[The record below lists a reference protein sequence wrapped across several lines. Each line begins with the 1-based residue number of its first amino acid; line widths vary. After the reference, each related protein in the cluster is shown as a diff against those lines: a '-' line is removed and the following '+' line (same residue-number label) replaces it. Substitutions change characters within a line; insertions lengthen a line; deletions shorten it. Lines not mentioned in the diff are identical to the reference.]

1 MLVVITTSQ
10 KLDCLRTLGSVL
22 CNHQNLP
29 MEFVQSIAEALRLIN
44 AGGVK
49 AVFSLGSG
57 PLEEI
62 QAAGYVPKNRKV
74 AGLRKQVMSLAG
86 VPLMVSY
93 SPNIGEVDYS
103 QFVDL
108 LTDTNLACVLASTG
122 SISPKYGDYKYVP
135 TLAPIVQGV
144 KALLEDPEVKKV
156 PLAFDTETLGL
167 DRFHPEGYLISLQF
181 SFKVGTAYM
190 VAWSSRA
197 ESLAWLQDFQNQ
209 QDLHWLMNEPRI
221 ALRAANG
228 KYDLEWL
235 YEHSGITCTNF
246 TADTTLI
253 GSLLDE
259 NRSNGLDVHA
269 KIYAP
274 RLAGYCVSPE
284 TRIWK
289 SDLTWVQADDVEV
302 GDILVGF
309 DEHPVQAGRRRKLRK
324 SVVLSKQYLELPGRR
339 ITMKSG
345 LVLNVSSNHAWLA
358 KKPTAQGNLTWIPSD
373 ELIPGTRIKR
383 IADVL
388 GPRTDFDGGWFSG
401 LLDGEGWTCQA
412 SGSNTFRVGFAQK
425 NGLVLQKALKIAG
438 SQVSVHSVT
447 AGRDVVNVTSK
458 GSFGGLSWLQLHR
471 PVRLLSKEH
480 WFGSPLPQE
489 DELDYVVENIPLPLI
504 KVVSLKTTT
513 HTFVAEGLASH
524 NSDDFDSKTDKSR
537 MDLAYARDP
546 QKFLNYSAGDADAT
560 LEVSINQ
567 IQQLTAVPH
576 LARFYV
582 NILHPAA
589 RAYEIVERGG
599 VFIDMEEF
607 NRLEADLIAD
617 LHSLTDKGKKII
629 GGSLV
634 AKHFDADKTG
644 GLNLTKA
651 SLITDFMFSPRGLN
665 LKPKMLTEKT
675 KAPVTSL
682 EHLEMFKYVPE
693 AKEFVGLMS
702 EFSSTNKTLSTYING
717 FRQHIRSDGKFHPTF
732 FLMANARDDD
742 GGGSGTVTGRLS
754 ARDPAFQCCKG
765 NVLVYNKE
773 GWTSLQSIVEG
784 YEQGYPFTVL
794 THTGEWKPVV
804 GVYRNGLKPLLKI
817 TTKSGAVLECTG
829 NHPWLTDYGFVQ
841 AEKLGIGSK
850 VWRFYE
856 TAEGGEGVSNRAVD
870 GDRGLGGRCQGSSQV
885 HVPMRVW
892 GSERTAR
899 IKSNWDEAEQVLWL
913 LQAGQADNAWAQ
925 PQRER
930 ILDLLVLAAHEKQ
943 VSESTRQGL
952 LGLWGQGNL
961 GLRFVERFVRDLSSR
976 YGGEAAES
984 HVREIGR
991 KWELLQGQL
1000 YMGHGLRT
1008 GSESQELGIPD
1019 VERGDQTPVRLGF
1032 QLGGETFLH
1041 SHEITSWVERDS
1053 SPYHAFQAHQAGFEQ
1068 DTIVSIEAVP
1078 AEETYDL
1085 TIQDSHSFV
1094 ANGVVVHNTIPKHTK
1109 WGKRIRRCYN
1119 APPGMLVAEED
1130 YSQGELKVMACIA
1143 NEQVMIEAY
1152 QKGLD
1157 LHVVTS
1163 SFVAGLTYDEMMEL
1177 KKTNKD
1183 QYDDIRQLGKA
1194 GNFGL
1199 IYGMGVEGFIDY
1211 ARTSY
1216 GVIMSYE
1223 KAAEFHAGFFT
1234 RYPGLPNYHK
1244 QYKEFAHRKGYV
1256 VSPLGRVRHLPMIN
1270 AKRSDIRSREE
1281 RRAVNSPVQSTLS
1294 DMLLWAIALQYD
1306 LGWFDE
1312 SPCFGSIHDASYF
1325 YIPEDNYEFYV
1336 KRSVEVMENLPFH
1349 KIGWEPQLKF
1359 TADAKVGPNMGQL
1372 TEIKFK

>member
-10 KLDCLRTLGSVL
+10 KLDCLRKLGSVF

-86 VPLMVSY
+86 VPLMISY

-167 DRFHPEGYLISLQF
+167 DRFHPGGYLISLQF

-197 ESLAWLQDFQNQ
+197 ESLAWLQGFQNQ

-274 RLAGYCVSPE
+274 RLAGY
-284 TRIWK
+284 
-289 SDLTWVQADDVEV
+289 
-302 GDILVGF
+302 
-309 DEHPVQAGRRRKLRK
+309 
-324 SVVLSKQYLELPGRR
+324 
-339 ITMKSG
+339 
-345 LVLNVSSNHAWLA
+345 
-358 KKPTAQGNLTWIPSD
+358 
-373 ELIPGTRIKR
+373 
-383 IADVL
+383 
-388 GPRTDFDGGWFSG
+388 
-401 LLDGEGWTCQA
+401 
-412 SGSNTFRVGFAQK
+412 
-425 NGLVLQKALKIAG
+425 
-438 SQVSVHSVT
+438 
-447 AGRDVVNVTSK
+447 
-458 GSFGGLSWLQLHR
+458 
-471 PVRLLSKEH
+471 
-480 WFGSPLPQE
+480 
-489 DELDYVVENIPLPLI
+489 
-504 KVVSLKTTT
+504 
-513 HTFVAEGLASH
+513 
-524 NSDDFDSKTDKSR
+524 SDDFDSKTDKSR

-582 NILHPAA
+582 DILHPAA

-682 EHLEMFKYVPE
+682 EHLEMFKDVPE

-717 FRQHIRSDGKFHPTF
+717 FRQHIRSDGKFHPSYWLHAGNRDSGEGGTNCMPARELVLTDRGYLPVEDVKVGHTVLTHQGRPRRVTHIVVNGVKPIVEVTLANGLSLRTTENHAYLIGESWVEAKDLAVGMMAWTHSEREQWSVIPDWDEFEVSTWGRVRRLSTGKIQTQYRKGKWGHLKVVLTRNGVQSRGPDKKDVPVHRLVAETF
-732 FLMANARDDD
+732 GTPGVGPEVRHLNGLAWDNTLGNLQKGTSKKNKADAIAHGTMTRRYGNQAVLSDETAEIIRSTPRATRSGGVTNSELASRFGVCERLVRAVRNGDRWQPKEVGEKRAAFSTSAIVAVTFLPPDQTYGLTVDED
-742 GGGSGTVTGRLS
+742 ESHVTGGIVTHNTGRLS
-754 ARDPAFQCCKG
+754 ATDPAFQCLKG
-765 NVLVYNKE
+765 DSQVT
-773 GWTSLQSIVEG
+773 TSQGLQSIADIVDG
-784 YEQGYPFTVL
+784 YSNGREFRVL
-794 THTGEWKPVV
+794 THTGKWKPVV
-804 GVYRNGLKPLLKI
+804 GVYKNGVRPVFDVRFGTGKIVTSTENHPYLTARGWVRTDQLKPGDI
-817 TTKSGAVLECTG
+817 C
-829 NHPWLTDYGFVQ
+829 
-841 AEKLGIGSK
+841 
-850 VWRFYE
+850 YE
-856 TAEGGEGVSNRAVD
+856 LRAPNPEVHQSD
-870 GDRGLGGRCQGSSQV
+870 LSQLGGNEEPL
-885 HVPMRVW
+885 H
-892 GSERTAR
+892 
-899 IKSNWDEAEQVLWL
+899 
-913 LQAGQADNAWAQ
+913 Q
-925 PQRER
+925 PNQ
-930 ILDLLVLAAHEKQ
+930 
-943 VSESTRQGL
+943 QGL
-952 LGLWGQGNL
+952 ASVRGQRDSS
-961 GLRFVERFVRDLSSR
+961 LRQVEAVRELSCG
-976 YGGEAAES
+976 YGGKAQEGDVHRAGGREWQLRAGELHLGNSEEA
-984 HVREIGR
+984 
-991 KWELLQGQL
+991 
-1000 YMGHGLRT
+1000 
-1008 GSESQELGIPD
+1008 GSESHELQADHAQRADEDRSRVGI
-1019 VERGDQTPVRLGF
+1019 RSGDQSGTVALSTLCGDVDGASLDEGQPWDRSIFQEVEVISITPAGEC
-1032 QLGGETFLH
+1032 ETF
-1041 SHEITSWVERDS
+1041 
-1053 SPYHAFQAHQAGFEQ
+1053 
-1068 DTIVSIEAVP
+1068 
-1078 AEETYDL
+1078 DL

-1294 DMLLWAIALQYD
+1294 DMMLWAIAIQHD

-1312 SPCFGSIHDASYF
+1312 SPCFGSIHDAGYF
-1325 YIPEDNYEFYV
+1325 YIPEDNYEFYAR
-1336 KRSVEVMENLPFH
+1336 RSTEVMENLPFH

-1372 TEIKFK
+1372 TELKFT